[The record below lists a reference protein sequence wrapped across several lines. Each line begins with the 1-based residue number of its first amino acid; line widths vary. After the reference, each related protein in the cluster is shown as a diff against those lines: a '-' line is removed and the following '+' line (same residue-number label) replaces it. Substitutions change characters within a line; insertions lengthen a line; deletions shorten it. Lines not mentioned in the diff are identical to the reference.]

1 MQSNI
6 DKIAAEKG
14 AGETLMS
21 AEDVKAL
28 AVEDPLVSEKISFH
42 SDRLINMLTMWLM
55 FNRRDVAQ
63 KWLLEELDRNIE
75 EMEDEGSGVKDEY
88 YADFDDSQYD
98 LLVSWLKAFRRD
110 LSFRFRSEGK
120 RDVVERLIDME

>member
-1 MQSNI
+1 
-6 DKIAAEKG
+6 
-14 AGETLMS
+14 
-21 AEDVKAL
+21 
-28 AVEDPLVSEKISFH
+28 
-42 SDRLINMLTMWLM
+42 MWLM